1 MSTKI
6 TRQLGEYVAGN
17 LLVALIAGAV
27 TLVWLAIIGA
37 PTPVALAFVVAL
49 LDVIPLVGAAIA
61 ATIVVTIVSINSV
74 PAGIATIVFFV
85 LYQLGE
91 NYVLVPRLF
100 RTRVTINP
108 AATIIGA
115 LAGATLLGV
124 VGFLIAIPLVAVID
138 LILREV
144 VIPRQ
149 RSR

>member
-1 MSTKI
+1 MSI
-6 TRQLGEYVAGN
+6 
-17 LLVALIAGAV
+17 
-27 TLVWLAIIGA
+27 
-37 PTPVALAFVVAL
+37 
-49 LDVIPLVGAAIA
+49 D
-61 ATIVVTIVSINSV
+61 SI

-138 LILREV
+138 LVLRDV

-149 RSR
+149 RER

>member
-1 MSTKI
+1 
-6 TRQLGEYVAGN
+6 V
-17 LLVALIAGAV
+17 LVALIAGAV
-27 TLVWLAIIGA
+27 SLVWLTIIGA
-37 PTPVALAFVVAL
+37 PTPVALAFVVAM
-49 LDVIPLVGAAIA
+49 LDVIPLVGAAA
-61 ATIVVTIVSINSV
+61 AAVIVTTVVSIHSV
-74 PAGIATIVFFV
+74 PAGIATVVFFV

-100 RTRVTINP
+100 HTRVRINP

-138 LILREV
+138 LVLRDV

-149 RSR
+149 RER